1 MRVLL
6 LGASGFLGSHIADLL
21 AADPDIELVRQAR
34 SGAAMKHGQWIALD
48 LAAAPRG
55 EVASLLASLRPDAIV
70 NAAGAAIG
78 TDQELVTANVAVV
91 RSLLAGLAQSGL
103 APASRVIHLGS
114 AAEYGR
120 TPHGTPIGETSA
132 PHPISAYG
140 RSKLAATRLL
150 LDAVDRGELAGTVL
164 RIFNP
169 VGRRISAES
178 LLGAA
183 ARRMH
188 AALRQG
194 SDEMALGPLDDYRD
208 FVDARD
214 VADAVRAALTPPADA
229 PPSPIV
235 NIGRG
240 VALQAREAVALLAD
254 AAGYHGRIVETQAG
268 SARSQGVAWQ
278 AADISLADAG
288 LGWQPR
294 RPLEE
299 AMRALW
305 DELAST

>member
-34 SGAAMKHGQWIALD
+34 SPAAMKIGQSVALD
-48 LAAAPRG
+48 LASAPG
-55 EVASLLASLRPDAIV
+55 EEVASVLVSLRPDVIV
-70 NAAGAAIG
+70 NAAGATIG
-78 TDQELVTANVAVV
+78 TDQEFETANLAVV
-91 RSLLAGLAQSGL
+91 RSLLAALSQSGL
-103 APASRVIHLGS
+103 APAARIIQLGS

-120 TPHGTPIGETSA
+120 TAPGTPISEATT
-132 PHPISAYG
+132 PQPISAYG

-150 LDAVDRGELAGTVL
+150 LDAVDRGDLSGIVL

-183 ARRMH
+183 ARQMH

-194 SDEMALGPLDDYRD
+194 SDEIALGPLDDYRD

-214 VADAVRAALTPPADA
+214 VADAVRAALAA
-229 PPSPIV
+229 PPDVRRGAIV

-254 AAGYHGRIVETQAG
+254 AAGYRGGIVETQPG
-268 SARSQGVAWQ
+268 STRSQGVAWQ
-278 AADISLADAG
+278 AADISLARAT
-288 LGWQPR
+288 LAWEPR
-294 RPLEE
+294 RSVAE

-305 DELAST
+305 DELA